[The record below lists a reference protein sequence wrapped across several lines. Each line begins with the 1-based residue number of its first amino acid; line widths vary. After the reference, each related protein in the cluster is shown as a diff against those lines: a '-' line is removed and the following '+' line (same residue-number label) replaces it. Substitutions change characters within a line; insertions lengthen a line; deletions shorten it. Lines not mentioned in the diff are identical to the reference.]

1 MAAKGLEHIDMSDLM
16 RQPRGYWPHFA
27 ALAYAVLG
35 YAGGLGLLLAE
46 PAGLKLLG
54 VLWLAHALV
63 IAAYLIH
70 ECAHNTVFA
79 SARHNAWLGEALS
92 FLVGAACG
100 DYADIRHKHLRHH
113 TDRADVVAFDFRSI
127 LMRHPVLLR
136 TVQILEWAWIPA
148 VDLFM
153 HALVLALPFRRADR
167 RALRARVVTVL
178 VARVAL
184 FVMLALVSFEALP
197 LYALAYLLFLHLLRF
212 MDVHQHTYELT
223 ESLGAARAPLP
234 PVRDR
239 AYEERNTFSN
249 PVSLRHPCLNLLWLN
264 FGYHNAHH
272 VHPTTPWYALPAL
285 HRELY
290 GDNCAQALPFA
301 ALVRAYARHRVA
313 RVLHA
318 DPADTPIGA
327 AQDFI
332 GVVGVSFLTA
342 H

>member
-1 MAAKGLEHIDMSDLM
+1 MSCLM
-16 RQPRGYWPHFA
+16 RQSKGYWPHFA

-46 PAGLKLLG
+46 PAGLGLLG

-92 FLVGAACG
+92 FLVGAAYG

-113 TDRADVVAFDFRSI
+113 TDRADVVALDFRK
-127 LMRHPVLLR
+127 LLLR
-136 TVQILEWAWIPA
+136 RPWLLKTVQALEWAWIPA
-148 VDLFM
+148 VDLLM
-153 HALVLALPFRRADR
+153 HGLVLALPFLRPERRR
-167 RALRARVVTVL
+167 LRARVL
-178 VARVAL
+178 G
-184 FVMLALVSFEALP
+184 MLALRGALFIVLGLMSVKALL
-197 LYALAYLLFLHLLRF
+197 LYALAYLLFLHVLRF
-212 MDVHQHTYELT
+212 MDVHQHTYILVETL
-223 ESLGAARAPLP
+223 EAPRKP
-234 PVRDR
+234 QPAERDR
-239 AYEERNTFSN
+239 AYEDRNTFSN
-249 PVSLRHPCLNLLWLN
+249 PISLRHPWLNLLTLN

-272 VHPTTPWYALPAL
+272 VHPATPWYALPRL

-290 GDNCAQALPFA
+290 GETGAQVLPMA
-301 ALVRAYARHRVA
+301 DLLKAYARHRVA
-313 RVLHA
+313 RVLNA
-318 DPADTPIGA
+318 DPADAPIPP
-327 AQDFI
+327 AQRFV

>member
-1 MAAKGLEHIDMSDLM
+1 MSSLM
-16 RQPRGYWPHFA
+16 RQPRGYWPHVA
-27 ALAYAVLG
+27 ALAYAVAG
-35 YAGGLGLLLAE
+35 YLGGLGLLLAG

-79 SARHNAWLGEALS
+79 APRHNAWLGEALS
-92 FLVGAACG
+92 FLVGAAYG
-100 DYADIRHKHLRHH
+100 DYADIRHKHMRHH
-113 TDRADVVAFDFRSI
+113 TDRADVVAFDFRTVLS
-127 LMRHPVLLR
+127 RYPVLLK
-136 TVQILEWAWIPA
+136 TVQALEWAWIPA

-153 HALVLALPFRRADR
+153 HGLVLALPFLRADR
-167 RALRARVVTVL
+167 RALRARVLTVSL
-178 VARVAL
+178 VRAL
-184 FVMLALVSFEALP
+184 LFGLLALVSLKALA

-223 ESLGAARAPLP
+223 ESLVAARAPLP
-234 PVRDR
+234 AGRDR

-249 PVSLRHPCLNLLWLN
+249 PVSLRHPWLNLLWLN

-285 HRELY
+285 HRDLY
-290 GDNCAQALPFA
+290 GDSCAQALPFA
-301 ALVRAYARHRVA
+301 ALVKAYARHRVA

-318 DPADTPIGA
+318 DSADTPIGA
-327 AQDFI
+327 THDFV